1 MVCIVRH
8 EAKLVQATQ
17 EPVALVAGAARA
29 CTKSCGTDNHRLVHS
44 LIQRGH
50 MSPLEFAHATLQVTT
65 DRATA
70 TALTRHRHLS
80 FCQESTRY
88 INYTARKGLAFALP
102 LEWQD
107 DPPEYLL
114 RSLEAAANTYQ
125 RLIDAGCKP
134 QQARTILPQATATAL
149 HVSGNFRA
157 WREMLQTR
165 ITHHNNTTMQ
175 HLAALMLEQLTGV
188 APDFFQDIKPS

>member
-1 MVCIVRH
+1 MVNIVKH
-8 EAKLVQATQ
+8 KAQIVYCTPDPA
-17 EPVALVAGAARA
+17 AMAARA
-29 CTKSCGTDNHRLVHS
+29 ARVCTYSKGADDQKLVRS
-44 LIQRGH
+44 LIKRGH
-50 MSPLEFAHATLQVTT
+50 MSPLEFAHATLQITT

-88 INYTARKGLAFALP
+88 INYTAKKELAFALP
-102 LEWQD
+102 IEWQD

-114 RSLEAAANTYQ
+114 RILEAAANTYQ
-125 RLIDAGCKP
+125 RLIEAGCKP
-134 QQARTILPQATATAL
+134 QQARTILPQATATTL
-149 HVSGNFRA
+149 HVSGNLRA

-175 HLAALMLEQLTGV
+175 HIAALMLEQLTSV
-188 APDFFQDIKPS
+188 APDFFQDIQPS